1 MATIND
7 ALIPETAQLIALE
20 FGCTL
25 KIKQA
30 KDVEI
35 EEGLAA
41 PEEEDR
47 SEDLVPRAPVVTFMG
62 HVDHGKT
69 SLLDAIRETN
79 VVSSEA
85 GGITQHVG
93 AYRVERE
100 GKSVVFL
107 DTPGHAAFTEMR
119 ARGAN
124 VTDVVVL
131 VVAADDGVMPQTEE
145 AISHARAAGVPMVV
159 AINKVDLPNANIQR
173 AKQQLGGLEMIPE
186 EWGGTVGMIEVSAET
201 KQGLPDLVE
210 RLALE
215 AELLELKGNP
225 KKPARG
231 TVLEARLSEGR
242 GIVAQVLVQNG
253 TLHKGDVMLCSHGY
267 GRAKSLMDGHDGKEM
282 AQVGPSTPVEVIG
295 LSEMPLAG
303 DAFYVM
309 DDLGE
314 ARKIAERR
322 AAEHRAASL
331 TRRAHVTLDNL
342 AEQIQAGQVRELA
355 LVIKADVQ
363 GSMEVLNKSLNDLAG
378 KGVRTKIIHGGIGG
392 INETDVL
399 LADASDAII
408 IGFNVTADVSA
419 RALAA
424 DKGVDLRLYR
434 IIYEVIDEVKKALEG
449 LLAPEKR
456 EVIQG
461 HLDIRALFSISRVGV
476 IAGCFVTD
484 GFITRSSKVR
494 LSRNGKIVFE
504 GALDGLRRNKDDVR
518 EAREGFECGVKLA
531 GYNDVKAGDQIEAY
545 EIQEFAS
552 KLE

>member
-1 MATIND
+1 
-7 ALIPETAQLIALE
+7 
-20 FGCTL
+20 
-25 KIKQA
+25 
-30 KDVEI
+30 
-35 EEGLAA
+35 
-41 PEEEDR
+41 
-47 SEDLVPRAPVVTFMG
+47 
-62 HVDHGKT
+62 
-69 SLLDAIRETN
+69 
-79 VVSSEA
+79 
-85 GGITQHVG
+85 
-93 AYRVERE
+93 
-100 GKSVVFL
+100 
-107 DTPGHAAFTEMR
+107 
-119 ARGAN
+119 
-124 VTDVVVL
+124 
-131 VVAADDGVMPQTEE
+131 
-145 AISHARAAGVPMVV
+145 MVV